1 MNGVSE
7 SVACTTFFYEFNWN
21 KNYNTAGYTLY
32 LYTFY
37 NKMVHDDSFLFR
49 K

>member
-7 SVACTTFFYEFNWN
+7 SVACTTFFMNLTGT
-21 KNYNTAGYTLY
+21 KIKTLQAI
-32 LYTFY
+32 YTFY